1 MAEWDSLKFVVRF
14 GVHIVLGG
22 LVFALVAGF
31 SIFLHWLMS
40 RILDGA
46 EEYPYVRVS
55 IEGVEF
61 FIFATDL
68 ICVVAFVVKEAWVL
82 LRSLLPR
89 VDTSSVA

>member
-22 LVFALVAGF
+22 LVFAFVAGF
-31 SIFLHWLMS
+31 SISLHWLMN

-46 EEYPYVRVS
+46 EAFPYVRGS

-68 ICVVAFVVKEAWVL
+68 ICVVAFVVKETWVL
-82 LRSLLPR
+82 LRSLLPHAH
-89 VDTSSVA
+89 SSSAA